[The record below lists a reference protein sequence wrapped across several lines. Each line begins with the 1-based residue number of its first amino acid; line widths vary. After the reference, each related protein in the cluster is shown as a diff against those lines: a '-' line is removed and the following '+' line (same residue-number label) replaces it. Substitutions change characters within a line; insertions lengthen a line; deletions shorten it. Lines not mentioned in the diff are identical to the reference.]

1 VSDRSSRALQVA
13 VITGLSGSGKT
24 TALHVLEDLGYY
36 CIDNLPAA
44 LIPRFVELCEG
55 SDEISRVA
63 FGVDSRSREFLDQ
76 VPRALDEVRA
86 RGHAV
91 EMLYLEANDGTLVRR
106 FSETRRPHPMAEGSD
121 VSGAIVRERRLLET
135 LREHATR
142 IIDTSAF
149 TSQQLRGEL
158 RAIFARDASAATASL
173 QVSVVSFGYKYGLP
187 ADADLVFDVRFLP
200 NPFYVED
207 LRPLTGRD
215 EPVADYVL
223 RHPATQEFLDLLGR
237 FLAFALPWYER
248 EGKSYLTVALGCTG
262 GRHRSVV
269 LVERLGRMLQDRR
282 VGHSIRHRDVDR

>member
-1 VSDRSSRALQVA
+1 VSDRSSRALNVA

-86 RGHAV
+86 RGHV
-91 EMLYLEANDGTLVRR
+91 VDMLYLEAGDGTLVRR
-106 FSETRRPHPMAEGSD
+106 FSETRRPHPMADGSD
-121 VSGAIVRERRLLET
+121 VAGAIVRERRLLEN

-158 RAIFARDASAATASL
+158 RGIFARDASVGAAAL
-173 QVSVVSFGYKYGLP
+173 QVAVVSFGYKYGLP

-237 FLAFALPWYER
+237 FLGFALPWYER

-269 LVERLGRMLQDRR
+269 LVERLGRMLQERG
-282 VGHSIRHRDVDR
+282 VGHSIRHRDIDR

>member
-1 VSDRSSRALQVA
+1 MTPSLQVA

-63 FGVDSRSREFLDQ
+63 FGVDSRTREFLDQ

-86 RGHAV
+86 RGHGV
-91 EMLYLEANDGTLVRR
+91 EMIYLEAGDDTLVRR

-121 VSGAIVRERRLLET
+121 VAGAIVRERRRLET

-142 IIDTSAF
+142 IIDTSPY

-158 RAIFARDASAATASL
+158 RAIFARDAGAGAAAL
-173 QVSVVSFGYKYGLP
+173 QVSLVSFGYKYGLP
-187 ADADLVFDVRFLP
+187 ADADLVWDVRFLP

-223 RHPATQEFLDLLGR
+223 RHPATQEFLELMGR
-237 FLAFALPWYER
+237 FLSFALPWYER

-269 LVERLGRMLQDRR
+269 LVERLGRMLQDQG

>member
-1 VSDRSSRALQVA
+1 MTPALQVA
-13 VITGLSGSGKT
+13 VISGLSGSGKT

-63 FGVDSRSREFLDQ
+63 FGVDSRAREFLDQ

-91 EMLYLEANDGTLVRR
+91 EMVYLEAGDDTLVRR
-106 FSETRRPHPMAEGSD
+106 VSETRRPHPMAEGSD
-121 VSGAIVRERRLLET
+121 VAGAITRERRRLET

-142 IIDTSAF
+142 IIDTSPF

-158 RAIFARDASAATASL
+158 RAIFARDAATGAGAL
-173 QVSVVSFGYKYGLP
+173 QVSLVSFGYKYGLP
-187 ADADLVFDVRFLP
+187 ADADLVWDVRFLP

-223 RHPATQEFLDLLGR
+223 RHPATQEFLDHLGR
-237 FLAFALPWYER
+237 FLTFALPWYER

-269 LVERLGRMLQDRR
+269 LVERVGRMLQDRG

>member
-1 VSDRSSRALQVA
+1 MTPTLQVA

-55 SDEISRVA
+55 GDEISRVA
-63 FGVDSRSREFLDQ
+63 FGVDSRTREFLDQ
-76 VPRALDEVRA
+76 VPRALDEVRG
-86 RGHAV
+86 RGHKV
-91 EMLYLEANDGTLVRR
+91 EMIYLEAGDDTLVRR
-106 FSETRRPHPMAEGSD
+106 FSETRRPHPLAEGSD
-121 VSGAIVRERRLLET
+121 VASAIVRERGLLAT
-135 LREHATR
+135 LRAHADR
-142 IIDTSAF
+142 ILDTSPY

-158 RAIFARDASAATASL
+158 RAIFARDAAGAGAL
-173 QVSVVSFGYKYGLP
+173 QVALVSFGYKFGLP
-187 ADADLVFDVRFLP
+187 ADADLVWDVRFLP

-207 LRPLTGRD
+207 LRPLTGLS

-223 RHPATQEFLDLLGR
+223 RHPATQQFLDLVSR
-237 FLAFALPWYER
+237 FLRFALPWYER

-269 LVERLGRMLQDRR
+269 LVERLGRMLQEQR

>member
-1 VSDRSSRALQVA
+1 VTPSLQVA
-13 VITGLSGSGKT
+13 VISGLSGSGKT

-63 FGVDSRSREFLDQ
+63 FGVDSRAREFLDQ

-86 RGHAV
+86 RGHRV
-91 EMLYLEANDGTLVRR
+91 EMLYLEAGDDTLVRR

-121 VSGAIVRERRLLET
+121 VAGAIVRERGRLQT

-142 IIDTSAF
+142 IVDTSPF

-158 RAIFARDASAATASL
+158 RAIFARDASAGAGAL
-173 QVSVVSFGYKYGLP
+173 QVSLVSFGYKYGLP
-187 ADADLVFDVRFLP
+187 VDSDLVWDVRFLP

-223 RHPATQEFLDLLGR
+223 KHPATQEFLDVMGR
-237 FLAFALPWYER
+237 FLRFALPWYER

-269 LVERLGRMLQDRR
+269 LVERLGRMLQDLG

>member
-1 VSDRSSRALQVA
+1 LTPSLQVA

-63 FGVDSRSREFLDQ
+63 FGVDSRTREFLDQ
-76 VPRALDEVRA
+76 VPRALDEVRG
-86 RGHAV
+86 RGHGV
-91 EMLYLEANDGTLVRR
+91 EMIYLEAGDDTLVRR

-121 VSGAIVRERRLLET
+121 VAGAITRERRRLET

-142 IIDTSAF
+142 IIDTSPY

-158 RAIFARDASAATASL
+158 RAIFARDAGAGTGVL
-173 QVSVVSFGYKYGLP
+173 QVSLVSFGYKYGMP
-187 ADADLVFDVRFLP
+187 ADADLVWDVRFLP

-223 RHPATQEFLDLLGR
+223 RHPATQEFLDLMGR
-237 FLAFALPWYER
+237 FLRFALPWYER

-269 LVERLGRMLQDRR
+269 LVERLGRMLQDQG

>member
-1 VSDRSSRALQVA
+1 MSDLGSRALHVA

-55 SDEISRVA
+55 SAEISRVA

-86 RGHAV
+86 RGHSV
-91 EMLYLEANDGTLVRR
+91 DMLYLEAGDDTLVRR

-121 VSGAIVRERRLLET
+121 VAGAIVRERRLLAN

-158 RAIFARDASAATASL
+158 RSIFARDAGAGPGAL
-173 QVSVVSFGYKYGLP
+173 QVSVVSFGYKHGLP

-215 EPVADYVL
+215 EPVAEYVL
-223 RHPATQEFLDLLGR
+223 RHPATQEFLDHLGR
-237 FLAFALPWYER
+237 FLTFALPWYER

-269 LVERLGRMLQDRR
+269 LVERLGRMLQERG

>member
-1 VSDRSSRALQVA
+1 VNTSLQVA

-55 SDEISRVA
+55 SEEISRVA
-63 FGVDSRSREFLDQ
+63 FGVDSRTREFLGQ
-76 VPRALDEVRA
+76 VPRALDEVRG
-86 RGHAV
+86 RGHRV
-91 EMLYLEANDGTLVRR
+91 EMIYLEAGDDTLVRR

-121 VSGAIVRERRLLET
+121 VAGAIVRERQRLAT
-135 LREHATR
+135 LREHADR
-142 IIDTSAF
+142 IVDTSPY
-149 TSQQLRGEL
+149 TGQQLRGEL
-158 RAIFARDASAATASL
+158 RAIFARDAAQASL
-173 QVSVVSFGYKYGLP
+173 QVSLLSFGYKFGLP
-187 ADADLVFDVRFLP
+187 ADADLVWDVRFLP

-207 LRPLTGRD
+207 LRPLTGLN

-223 RHPATQEFLDLLGR
+223 RHPATQEFLDLMGR
-237 FLAFALPWYER
+237 FLRFALPWYER

-269 LVERLGRMLQDRR
+269 LVERLGQMLQEQR

>member
-1 VSDRSSRALQVA
+1 MNTSLQVA

-55 SDEISRVA
+55 SEEISRVA
-63 FGVDSRSREFLDQ
+63 FGVDSRTREFLDQ

-86 RGHAV
+86 RGHRV
-91 EMLYLEANDGTLVRR
+91 EMLYLEAGDDTLVRR

-121 VSGAIVRERRLLET
+121 VAGAIVRERQRLAT
-135 LREHATR
+135 LREHADR
-142 IIDTSAF
+142 IIDTSPY

-158 RAIFARDASAATASL
+158 REIFARDAAGARAL
-173 QVSVVSFGYKYGLP
+173 QVSLVSFGYKFGLP
-187 ADADLVFDVRFLP
+187 ADADLVWDVRFLP

-207 LRPLTGRD
+207 LRPLTGRS
-215 EPVADYVL
+215 EAVADYVL
-223 RHPATQEFLDLLGR
+223 RHPATQEFLDLVTH
-237 FLAFALPWYER
+237 FLRFALPWYER

-269 LVERLGRMLQDRR
+269 LVERLGRMLQDQH

>member
-1 VSDRSSRALQVA
+1 MSDRSSRALHVA

-91 EMLYLEANDGTLVRR
+91 DMLYLEAGDDTLVRR

-121 VSGAIVRERRLLET
+121 VAGAIVRERRLLAN

-158 RAIFARDASAATASL
+158 RSIFARDAGAGPGAL
-173 QVSVVSFGYKYGLP
+173 QVSVVSFGYKHGLP

-223 RHPATQEFLDLLGR
+223 RHPATQEFLDHLGR
-237 FLAFALPWYER
+237 FLDFALPWYER

-269 LVERLGRMLQDRR
+269 LVERLGRMLQERG

>member
-1 VSDRSSRALQVA
+1 MSDLGSRALHVA

-55 SDEISRVA
+55 SAEISRVA

-86 RGHAV
+86 RGHSV
-91 EMLYLEANDGTLVRR
+91 DMLYLEAGDDTLVRR

-121 VSGAIVRERRLLET
+121 VAGAIVRERRLLAN

-158 RAIFARDASAATASL
+158 RSIFARDAGAGPGAL
-173 QVSVVSFGYKYGLP
+173 QVSVVSFGYKHGLP

-215 EPVADYVL
+215 EPVAEYVL
-223 RHPATQEFLDLLGR
+223 RHPATQEFLDHLGR
-237 FLAFALPWYER
+237 FLTFALPWYER

-262 GRHRSVV
+262 GRHRSVA
-269 LVERLGRMLQDRR
+269 LVERLGRMLQERG